1 MHARHGV
8 YLTTELTFRTAHA
21 PQEVLARSQRSI
33 CKLHPKKQRHYCC
46 VTAVS
51 VGSAMRGETCGM
63 AARGKQVCLRLLG
76 LLESPSSLLAR
87 ALPTL
92 GSASS
97 VGSGYSKTT
106 GVTGRISNMGVQ
118 CAVQSF
124 HFSGW
129 SSLLIMGLCAKDGVY
144 GEIVSQPP
152 QQM

>member
-8 YLTTELTFRTAHA
+8 YLTTEITFRTAHA
-21 PQEVLARSQRSI
+21 PQEVLARHSGAYAS
-33 CKLHPKKQRHYCC
+33 
-46 VTAVS
+46 S
-51 VGSAMRGETCGM
+51 MRGETCGM
-63 AARGKQVCLRLLG
+63 AARGEQVCLQLLG

-97 VGSGYSKTT
+97 AGSGYSKTT
-106 GVTGRISNMGVQ
+106 GVTGRISSMVVQ